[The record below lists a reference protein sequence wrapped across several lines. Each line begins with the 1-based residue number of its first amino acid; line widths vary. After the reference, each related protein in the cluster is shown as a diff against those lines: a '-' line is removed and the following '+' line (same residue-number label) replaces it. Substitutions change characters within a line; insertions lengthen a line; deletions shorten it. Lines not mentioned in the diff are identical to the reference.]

1 MIALGRQNPNLPRK
15 NALVFYEAFLQYWN
29 KAFQICF
36 AVVNDRKEEMV
47 STPAVMSHVA
57 STTSN

>member
-1 MIALGRQNPNLPRK
+1 
-15 NALVFYEAFLQYWN
+15 
-29 KAFQICF
+29 
-36 AVVNDRKEEMV
+36 VVNDRKEEMV